1 MNETYLKLFS
11 EIAHAAEILAEQVME
26 LDMKKGDS
34 KGEKTAAT
42 MRQDYQ
48 QLYDKLRNNNF
59 ELTKAE
65 FAKILVGALIVSQQ
79 IENQIEAHKKA
90 LQGYKVDVIPKLQR
104 IIDEADSDEKA
115 LALAKEIFQV
125 IDENK

>member
-11 EIAHAAEILAEQVME
+11 EIAHAAEVLAEQVME
-26 LDMKKGDS
+26 LNMKKGDS

-115 LALAKEIFQV
+115 LALAEEIFQV